1 VSTGIIKHFV
11 SHIPG
16 ISRLQRLYQ
25 SLFLISSR
33 SKFLYNII
41 GKLILLSLFI
51 IAFMQGIDDY
61 IPQTTMLLWY
71 VRLKLYYGCN
81 LWYMLHHF
89 LRQTLLIIIIIIII
103 IIIKLLQITVN
114 RQLNGYDVLFY
125 ISHRVYWIFQYK
137 FMLNKVKYQLD
148 ETM

>member
-1 VSTGIIKHFV
+1 
-11 SHIPG
+11 
-16 ISRLQRLYQ
+16 
-25 SLFLISSR
+25 
-33 SKFLYNII
+33 
-41 GKLILLSLFI
+41 
-51 IAFMQGIDDY
+51 MQGIDGY

-89 LRQTLLIIIIIIII
+89 WRQTLLIIIIII
-103 IIIKLLQITVN
+103 IIIKLLQITVI

-125 ISHRVYWIFQYK
+125 ISHRVCWIFQYK
-137 FMLNKVKYQLD
+137 FMLNKVKYQPD